1 MSEHRSEVRATGD
14 ESASDGASRRPAPAG
29 NVNLGI
35 RRPTGVRALAEKD
48 WFRRLVSCLGIGVV
62 LKLVTGTT
70 GVQTDY
76 LYAIKKDF
84 SSPSLLIWL
93 AVGVIIWAGFT
104 FAPLIQG
111 SLHKPGANLCVLAVL
126 PLIIS
131 AVLQPWYTPDGYKFF
146 DLAPHARDT
155 AGLAPLAVAYFGW
168 LVYVLVAGSAILTG
182 LAFTGRRPFQ
192 IAAVLVDVV
201 AIAMTWSSQKAVV
214 DFGPAADHSNG
225 WWLLC
230 IAFAL
235 VAAGVLVNALSHSE
249 IADPGGTVDRVL
261 SWRPGVLPIVLGVL
275 ACAYG
280 LLHESWLYPKGSR
293 LTFADL
299 HDATAGSGLSSL
311 ATAYFGWLG
320 YLLTVVCALLG
331 VLGMLRR
338 DRILG
343 LGTAVLG
350 AVGLVITL
358 ISLHAVTSLAA
369 ENPKNGLTGPWQQLD
384 HGGWLTC
391 GGFFL
396 FAGGG
401 LVVYRQARRTGSA
414 ASRAAGSA
422 TSAPAPAQDGSTS
435 RQAGW
440 FKAPGSSASVLAL
453 VAGLA
458 LFLPQILSV
467 FWQGVAVDQIGTF
480 VLLAVGLN
488 VVVGW
493 AGLLDL
499 GFVAF
504 YAIGAYIAAYFAGA
518 LPAKP
523 PFHAA
528 PIMVIPI
535 AVGVCLL
542 AGLILG
548 APTLRLRGDY
558 LAIVTLGFG
567 EIVRIIAN
575 NSDGVTNG
583 SRGPTPGVIKPFA
596 IHIGPLHIQWASSGL
611 LQASIQYWYLLLAII
626 ALVVLAFRRME
637 YSRIGRTWAAIR
649 EDEVAAQATGI
660 NTVKFKLMA
669 FAIGASTSGLA
680 GVIYASK
687 IGSFTP
693 DNFTLQI
700 SILIVAYVVFGGMGS
715 LPGAMAGAA
724 VLTWLPQF
732 LKDYVPNEDRFIY
745 IGGVLVIMMIFR
757 PAGLIPA
764 RRRALELSG
773 LHPEESETRA
783 VPVGEGLGGLV

>member
-1 MSEHRSEVRATGD
+1 MSEQTTEQIRT
-14 ESASDGASRRPAPAG
+14 SRKS
-29 NVNLGI
+29 NGI
-35 RRPTGVRALAEKD
+35 QRPTGVRALAEKE
-48 WFRRLVSCLGIGVV
+48 WFRRLVACLGIGLV
-62 LKLVTGTT
+62 LNLVTGTT

-76 LYAIKKDF
+76 LYAVKQDF
-84 SSPSLLIWL
+84 SSLSLLIWL
-93 AVGVIIWAGFT
+93 GVGLVIWAAFT
-104 FAPLIQG
+104 FAPLIQE
-111 SLHKPGANLCVLAVL
+111 SLHKPGANLCVVAII

-146 DLAPHARDT
+146 DLAPQARAT

-168 LVYVLVAGSAILTG
+168 LVYVLVFASAVLTG
-182 LAFTGRRPFQ
+182 LAFTRRRAFQ
-192 IAAVLVDVV
+192 IAAVLVDVI
-201 AIAMTWSSQKAVV
+201 AIVITWSSQKSVV

-235 VAAGVLVNALSHSE
+235 TAAGVIVNALSDAE
-249 IADPGGTVDRVL
+249 TADPARTVDRVL
-261 SWRPGVLPIVLGVL
+261 SWRPGVLPVVLGVL
-275 ACAYG
+275 ATVYG
-280 LLHESWLYPKGSR
+280 LVHESWLYPKGAR
-293 LTFADL
+293 LTFSDI
-299 HDATAGSGLSSL
+299 HGATAGSGLSPL
-311 ATAYFGWLG
+311 AAAYFGWLG
-320 YLLTVVCALLG
+320 YTLTIVCAIVGL
-331 VLGMLRR
+331 LGMLRR
-338 DRILG
+338 DRIMG
-343 LGTAVLG
+343 AVAGVLG
-350 AVGLVITL
+350 AAGLVITL
-358 ISLHAVTSLAA
+358 ISIHAVTALAA
-369 ENPKNGLTGPWQQLD
+369 EDPKNGLTGPWQQLD

-396 FAGGG
+396 LAGGG
-401 LVVYRQARRTGSA
+401 LVVFQQATRVPKSASARRNLVT
-414 ASRAAGSA
+414 R
-422 TSAPAPAQDGSTS
+422 P
-435 RQAGW
+435 GW
-440 FKAPGSSASVLAL
+440 FKAPGTSTSALAL

-458 LFLPQILSV
+458 LFLPQILST

-528 PIMVIPI
+528 PIAVIPI

-611 LQASIQYWYLLLAII
+611 LQASIQYWYLLLAVIV
-626 ALVVLAFRRME
+626 LVVLAFRRLE

-764 RRRALELSG
+764 RRRATELSG
-773 LHPEESETRA
+773 LFPEESETRA
-783 VPVGEGLGGLV
+783 VPAGEGLG

>member
-1 MSEHRSEVRATGD
+1 MSAP
-14 ESASDGASRRPAPAG
+14 RPR
-29 NVNLGI
+29 GI
-35 RRPTGVRALAEKD
+35 QRPTGVRALVEKD
-48 WFRRLVSCLGIGVV
+48 WFRRLVSCLGIGIVFNM
-62 LKLVTGTT
+62 VTGTT
-70 GVQTDY
+70 GLQTDY
-76 LYAIKKDF
+76 LYAVKHDF

-93 AVGVIIWAGFT
+93 GIGLLIWVGFT
-104 FAPLIQG
+104 FAPYIQG
-111 SLHKPGANLCVLAVL
+111 SLHKPGANLCVIAVL

-146 DLAPHARDT
+146 DLAPKARDT
-155 AGLAPLAVAYFGW
+155 AGLAPIAVAYFGW
-168 LVYVLVAGSAILTG
+168 LVYVLIIASAVLTG
-182 LAFTGRRPFQ
+182 LAFSRRRVFQ
-192 IAAVLVDVV
+192 VAAVLVDVV
-201 AIAMTWSSQKAVV
+201 AIVLTWSSQKAVV

-235 VAAGVLVNALSHSE
+235 VAAGVIVNALSRSE
-249 IADPGGTVDRVL
+249 TADPAGTVDRVL

-275 ACAYG
+275 ATVYG
-280 LLHESWLYPKGSR
+280 LVHESWLYPKGAR
-293 LTFADL
+293 LTFADI
-299 HDATAGSGLSSL
+299 HDATAGSGLSPV

-320 YLLTVVCALLG
+320 YTLTGLCAIVGL
-331 VLGMLRR
+331 LGMLRR

-343 LGTAVLG
+343 LATGVLG
-350 AVGLVITL
+350 ALGLIISL
-358 ISLHAVTSLAA
+358 ISLHAVTALAA
-369 ENPKNGLTGPWQQLD
+369 QDPKNGLTGPWQQLD

-401 LVVYRQARRTGSA
+401 LVVFRQSTRTPRSKAARRILPSQ
-414 ASRAAGSA
+414 
-422 TSAPAPAQDGSTS
+422 P
-435 RQAGW
+435 GW

-453 VAGLA
+453 VGGLA

-504 YAIGAYIAAYFAGA
+504 YAIGAYIAAFFAGA

-523 PFHAA
+523 PFHLT
-528 PIMVIPI
+528 PILVIPV
-535 AVGVCLL
+535 AVLVCLM
-542 AGLILG
+542 AGLLLG

-575 NSDGVTNG
+575 NADGVTNG
-583 SRGPTPGVIKPFA
+583 SRGPTPGVIKPFS
-596 IHIGPLHIQWASSGL
+596 IHLGPLHLDWATSGL
-611 LQASIQYWYLLLAII
+611 TQASIQYWYLLLTVVV
-626 ALVVLAFRRME
+626 LVVLAFRRME

-693 DNFTLQI
+693 ENFTLQI

-745 IGGVLVIMMIFR
+745 IGAVLVIMMIFR

-764 RRRALELSG
+764 RRRATELSG

-783 VPVGEGLGGLV
+783 VPVGEGLGGR

>member
-1 MSEHRSEVRATGD
+1 MVDQE
-14 ESASDGASRRPAPAG
+14 
-29 NVNLGI
+29 
-35 RRPTGVRALAEKD
+35 

-62 LKLVTGTT
+62 MNMVTGAT
-70 GVQTDY
+70 GRQADY
-76 LYAIKKDF
+76 LYAIRTDF
-84 SSPSLLIWL
+84 SSVRLLIWL
-93 AVGVIIWAGFT
+93 AIGVLIWVAFT
-104 FAPLIQG
+104 FAPVVQA
-111 SLHKPGANLCVLAVL
+111 SLHKPGANLCVIAIV

-131 AVLQPWYTPDGYKFF
+131 AALQPWYTPDGFKFF
-146 DLAPHARDT
+146 DLAPKARDT

-168 LVYVLVAGSAILTG
+168 LVYLLVAASAVLTG
-182 LAFTGRRPFQ
+182 LAFSRRRIFQ
-192 IAAVLVDVV
+192 IAAVLVDLV
-201 AIAMTWSSQKAVV
+201 AIVLTWSSQKAVV
-214 DFGPAADHSNG
+214 DFGPAPDHSNG

-230 IAFAL
+230 LAFGL
-235 VAAGVLVNALSHSE
+235 LAAGVIVNALSHSDT
-249 IADPGGTVDRVL
+249 ADPAGTVDQVL
-261 SWRPGVLPIVLGVL
+261 SWRPGVLPVALGVL
-275 ACAYG
+275 ATGYG
-280 LLHESWLYPKGSR
+280 MLHESWLYPKGAR
-293 LTFADL
+293 LTMSDL
-299 HDATAGSGLSSL
+299 HNATAGSGLSPV

-320 YLLTVVCALLG
+320 YTLAGICTVVGLLA
-331 VLGMLRR
+331 MLRR

-343 LGTAVLG
+343 AVTAVVS
-350 AVGLVITL
+350 AAGLVITL
-358 ISLHAVTSLAA
+358 ISLHAVTALAA
-369 ENPKNGLTGPWQQLD
+369 QDPKNGLTGPWQQLD

-396 FAGGG
+396 LTGGG
-401 LVVYRQARRTGSA
+401 LVVWRQAVRVPRSA
-414 ASRAAGSA
+414 AARREL
-422 TSAPAPAQDGSTS
+422 P
-435 RQAGW
+435 RRAGW

-467 FWQGVAVDQIGTF
+467 FWQGVAVDQIGIF

-523 PFHAA
+523 PFELT
-528 PIMVIPI
+528 PILVIPI
-535 AVGVCLL
+535 AVAVCLL

-575 NSDGVTNG
+575 NSDSLTNG
-583 SRGPTPGVIKPFA
+583 SRGPTPGKIKPFE
-596 IHIGPLHIQWASSGL
+596 IHLGPLHIDWATSGL
-611 LQASIQYWYLLLAII
+611 TQASIQYWYLLLAIVI
-626 ALVVLAFRRME
+626 LVVLAFRRME

-649 EDEVAAQATGI
+649 EDEIAAQATGI

-693 DNFTLQI
+693 DNFTLQT

-715 LPGAMAGAA
+715 LPGAMCGAA

-732 LKDYVPNEDRFIY
+732 LRDYVPSEDRFIY
-745 IGGVLVIMMIFR
+745 IGAVLVIMMIFR

-764 RRRALELSG
+764 RRRATELSG

-783 VPVGEGLGGLV
+783 VPVGEGLGAS